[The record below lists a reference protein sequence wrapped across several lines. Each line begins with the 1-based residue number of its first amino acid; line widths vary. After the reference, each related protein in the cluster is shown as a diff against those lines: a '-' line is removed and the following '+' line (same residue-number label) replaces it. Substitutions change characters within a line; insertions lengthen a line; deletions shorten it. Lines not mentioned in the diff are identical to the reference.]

1 MGRSK
6 PEMKNEKRSQKS
18 GLSAE
23 IGKSNPEM
31 KIKKRSRELVE
42 NSESARDACFSDN
55 DDKKSIVK
63 KNEGDAA
70 GEDRKAY
77 KSKKA
82 RKNKSRDNP
91 LPGEFSVVVN
101 DKDKSKKS
109 RKNITRDDPLP
120 SELNT
125 VVNDKELS
133 LKGDGGKPKK
143 KKKDGLS
150 TSKKG
155 KSVKEVQEDKS
166 KKARKNISRDD
177 SVPSELSSLVND
189 KEVSLKG
196 DGGKPKKKKK
206 KKDGLSTNESSK
218 SVKEVQEDAMLNVY
232 QISSGEEDGSKG
244 MKKWIKEYHE
254 RRPGLKILQ
263 ERIDEFITA
272 YDEKEEQA
280 KRERET
286 KLAEE
291 GWTVVVHRKGG
302 KRTTDPESGVA
313 VGSVAE
319 AAVRDK
325 LANKKN
331 KDVGLDFYR
340 FQRKEAHRSE
350 LMKLQ
355 SKFEDDKKR
364 IQQFRAARKFR
375 PY

>member
-6 PEMKNEKRSQKS
+6 PEMKIKKRSQKS
-18 GLSAE
+18 GLSAV

-55 DDKKSIVK
+55 DDKQSIVK
-63 KNEGDAA
+63 KNEGDVA

-91 LPGEFSVVVN
+91 LPGELSIVVN
-101 DKDKSKKS
+101 NKDKSKKA
-109 RKNITRDDPLP
+109 RKNTTRDDSLP

-125 VVNDKELS
+125 VVNDKEVS

-155 KSVKEVQEDKS
+155 KSVKEVQEAKS
-166 KKARKNISRDD
+166 KKARKNLSRDD
-177 SVPSELSSLVND
+177 PVPSEVSTVVND

-196 DGGKPKKKKK
+196 DGGKPKKKK
-206 KKDGLSTNESSK
+206 DGLSTNKSSK

-244 MKKWIKEYHE
+244 MRKWIKEYHE

-272 YDEKEEQA
+272 YDEQEEQA

-355 SKFEDDKKR
+355 SKFKEDKKR